1 MSKKVILLSLF
12 LGIVL
17 FSGCTAKGTDPK
29 IAMKPPAYVEQL
41 PSQEREG
48 QIQNEGS
55 LFGRGDNPLFSDRKA
70 MNVNDLVTVVIN
82 ENILQSSSAKKT
94 LSKNTNDKLGGGIF
108 TASGSNGAIKSIA
121 SKVNGFTNIGFGT
134 DSQNSFSS
142 KGDNTRTESFTTT
155 ISARV
160 IKILNNGNYFIS
172 GSREMLINGEKQII
186 QISGVIR
193 PYDIDQTNT
202 ISSKYIADAKILYK
216 TEGSLDVNSKKGWG
230 TKLIESIWPF

>member
-1 MSKKVILLSLF
+1 MRNKVLF
-12 LGIVL
+12 IISSIIVIL
-17 FSGCTAKGTDPK
+17 FSGCANKSLDPK

-41 PSQEREG
+41 PSQEKEG

-70 MNVNDLVTVVIN
+70 MNVNDLVTVVID
-82 ENILQSSSAKKT
+82 ENILQSSSAKKS
-94 LSKNTNDKLGGGIF
+94 LSKNTNDKLGGGVF
-108 TASGSNGAIKSIA
+108 TTTNANGIVGGVLDKA
-121 SKVNGFTNIGFGT
+121 NGFTNIGFGT
-134 DSQNSFSS
+134 NSQNSFSS
-142 KGDNTRTESFTTT
+142 KGDNTRTEKFTTT

-160 IKILNNGNYFIS
+160 IKILNNGNYFIA

-216 TEGSLDVNSKKGWG
+216 TEGSMDINSKKGWG
-230 TKLIESIWPF
+230 TRIVEAIWPF